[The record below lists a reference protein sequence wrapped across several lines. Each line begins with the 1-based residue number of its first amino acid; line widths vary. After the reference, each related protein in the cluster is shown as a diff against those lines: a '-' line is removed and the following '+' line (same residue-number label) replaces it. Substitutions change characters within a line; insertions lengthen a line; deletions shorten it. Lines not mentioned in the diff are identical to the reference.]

1 MEQITISV
9 PFAEELVK
17 AEGKKI
23 LQDHMAELWS
33 IIPADL
39 KEDVLSVLTR
49 MVKEQGLTA
58 SNIIGALYGAVECMA
73 LHWDGKL

>member
-1 MEQITISV
+1 MEQITISI

-49 MVKEQGLTA
+49 MVKE
-58 SNIIGALYGAVECMA
+58 
-73 LHWDGKL
+73 

>member
-1 MEQITISV
+1 MEQVAISTIL
-9 PFAEELVK
+9 AEKLVK

-49 MVKEQGLTA
+49 MVKDQGLSA
-58 SNIIGALYGAVECMA
+58 SNIVGAIYGAVECMA
-73 LHWDGKL
+73 LRWEGKM

>member
-1 MEQITISV
+1 MEQITISM
-9 PFAEELVK
+9 PLAEELVK

-49 MVKEQGLTA
+49 MVKDQGLSV
-58 SNIIGALYGAVECMA
+58 SNIVGAIYGAVECMA
-73 LHWDGKL
+73 LRWEGNL

>member
-1 MEQITISV
+1 MEQITISM

-49 MVKEQGLTA
+49 MVKDEGLST
-58 SNIIGALYGAVECMA
+58 SNIMGAVYGAVECMK
-73 LHWDGKL
+73 LRWEGKM

>member
-1 MEQITISV
+1 MEQVAISTIL
-9 PFAEELVK
+9 AEELVK

-49 MVKEQGLTA
+49 MVKDQGLSA
-58 SNIIGALYGAVECMA
+58 SNIVGAIYGAVECMA
-73 LHWDGKL
+73 LRWEGKM